1 MKRSSMVSEKIK
13 EADIMITPL
22 ADVSFTILMTLMVL
36 TPILILSSRLHVNL
50 PEAITVEPPT
60 EKNITITITPEF
72 ELSVN
77 DELLNRDEM
86 AGVLSKMIKDNPDY
100 LILIRSDRNVETG
113 MVMNIIALV
122 KKLGARNISIATV
135 QRPK

>member
-1 MKRSSMVSEKIK
+1 MKRQSIVAEKIK

-36 TPILILSSRLHVNL
+36 TPILILSSRLYVKL

-60 EKNITITITPEF
+60 EKNIAITITSDF

-77 DELLNRDEM
+77 DELLDRDEM
-86 AGVLSKMIKDNPDY
+86 AGVLSKMIKENPDY
-100 LILIRSDRNVETG
+100 LILIRADRNVETG

>member
-1 MKRSSMVSEKIK
+1 MRRKSMVAEKIK

-22 ADVSFTILMTLMVL
+22 ADVSFTILITLMVL
-36 TPILILSSRLHVNL
+36 TPVIILTSRLHVNL

-60 EKNITITITPEF
+60 EKNITITITKDF
-72 ELSVN
+72 EISVN

-86 AGVLSKMIKDNPDY
+86 ARVLSKMIKENPDY

-113 MVMNIIALV
+113 MIMNIIALV
-122 KKLGARNISIATV
+122 KKLGAKNISIATV

>member
-1 MKRSSMVSEKIK
+1 MKRKSMVAEKIK

-60 EKNITITITPEF
+60 EKNITITITPEY

-77 DELLNRDEM
+77 DELLSRDEL
-86 AGVLSKMIKDNPDY
+86 AGVLSKMIRENPDY

-113 MVMNIIALV
+113 MVMNIIAIV
-122 KKLGARNISIATV
+122 KKLGAKNISIATV